1 MSQSKTVSR
10 KGAKNTTLSLRSPG
24 DFAPLRETDF
34 KPFVTFAALSIILA
48 FIYLPAVNA
57 QDSQPVATPQPTPL
71 TAPPPFK
78 MIVKEERAAIDTAK
92 DSQKRLKLTIEYAG
106 GHLLR
111 AEQHTARE
119 NYEAASTEIGMYHAL
134 VESALTFLS
143 TFKRDSNKT
152 RDLYKRL
159 ELSLRADGPRL
170 TAMRR
175 TTPLEF
181 AVWIKQVEDFAR
193 EGRTEALN
201 SFYGH
206 TVVKE
211 REPQK
216 TEKSNEKPKENQTP
230 KINTP

>member
-1 MSQSKTVSR
+1 MPEDR
-10 KGAKNTTLSLRSPG
+10 KEIWVF
-24 DFAPLRETDF
+24 FAFFASLRETNP
-34 KPFVTFAALSIILA
+34 KPLLTFAAHLIVLM
-48 FIYLPAVNA
+48 FVCLPAVNA
-57 QDSQPVATPQPTPL
+57 QDAPVATPQPTPL

-78 MIVKEERAAIDTAK
+78 MIVKEERGAIDLQK
-92 DSQKRLKLTIEYAG
+92 DSSKRLKLTIEFAG

-119 NYEAASTEIGMYHAL
+119 DYEAASAEVGMYHAL
-134 VESALTFLS
+134 IESALQFLS

-159 ELSLRADGPRL
+159 ELALRSDGPRL

-175 TTPLEF
+175 STPLEF
-181 AVWIKQVEDFAR
+181 AVWIKEVEDFAR
-193 EGRTEALN
+193 DGRTEALN

-206 TVVKE
+206 TVVRE

-216 TEKSNEKPKENQTP
+216 SGDDKSNEKPKPTPTP
-230 KINTP
+230 KSDTP